1 MKSWI
6 SVVAILG
13 FTGVGLGAFGAH
25 GIKPQI
31 TAESYTNFQTG
42 VSYHFIHTLAI
53 LGILVLPKMN
63 EKIKKLACS
72 AFLAGIILFS
82 GSLYL
87 LSTSK
92 LTGINTSF
100 LGPITPIGGLGF
112 LIGWSL
118 LLFGYKRK

>member
-1 MKSWI
+1 MKTWI

-31 TAESYTNFQTG
+31 TAESYANFQTG

-53 LGILVLPKMN
+53 LAILVLPNIN
-63 EKIKKLACS
+63 EKIKNLACS
-72 AFLAGIILFS
+72 AFLVGIMLFS

-92 LTGINTSF
+92 LTGLSASF
-100 LGPITPIGGLGF
+100 LGPITPIGGLSF
-112 LIGWSL
+112 LVGWAL
-118 LLFGYKRK
+118 LLFGFKRK